1 MATPQAVRSGMA
13 RQDAQLEEAF
23 RRSLPSPDQYVDQP
37 GEAVVHTAQ
46 NFRTYLEQA
55 EEVVKVWMT
64 KKYLTKVLGHELT
77 TIKVELDAKRQP
89 DTATLLTEVL
99 NKDTPMVAVFQ
110 RGGPTRVMDRLGPV
124 KNIAT
129 SVLRESM

>member
-1 MATPQAVRSGMA
+1 
-13 RQDAQLEEAF
+13 
-23 RRSLPSPDQYVDQP
+23 
-37 GEAVVHTAQ
+37 
-46 NFRTYLEQA
+46 
-55 EEVVKVWMT
+55 MT
-64 KKYLTKVLGHELT
+64 KKYLAEVLGDELV

-110 RGGPTRVMDRLGPV
+110 RGGPTRVMDRLGLA

-129 SVLRESM
+129 SALKKPL